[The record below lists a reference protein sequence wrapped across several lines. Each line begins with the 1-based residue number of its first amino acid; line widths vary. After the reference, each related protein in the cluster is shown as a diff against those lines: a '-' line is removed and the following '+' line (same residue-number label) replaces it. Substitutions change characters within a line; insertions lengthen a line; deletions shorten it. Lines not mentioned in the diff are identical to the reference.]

1 MKLSNYFDKKLI
13 FIDIEGNTQEE
24 IIEKLVEKIASEDR
38 VVADK
43 KEEIK
48 KAVIKRER
56 EISTAI
62 GMGVAVPHARI
73 PNFNDFIVAVGVLK
87 EPFEIEVEGL
97 DEKDHVKVV
106 FLVISDILK
115 NKNML
120 KIMGGISKIAMKR
133 PEYLEKIKSGKTAKE
148 VLKAIEEANVEF
160 DHKIIADDVLSP
172 NITPVYEDTT
182 LEEVA
187 KRLISEKI
195 GGIPVVDKENN
206 FLGEITE
213 KELISYGMPKYL
225 SLMRDLDFLTIG
237 EPFEEYLLKE
247 ETATIKDIYR
257 KKEDLHILDR
267 KTPIMEICFIMV
279 NKGYTRLYV
288 VDKGKYRGVIKR
300 YDIIKKVLH
309 I

>member
-1 MKLSNYFDKKLI
+1 MKLANYFDKELI
-13 FIDIEGNTQEE
+13 FINVKGNTQEE
-24 IIEKLVEKIASEDR
+24 VIKNMVEHIASKEDI
-38 VVADK
+38 VLNS

-48 KAVIKRER
+48 KAIIKREN

-73 PNFNDFIVAVGVLK
+73 QNFNDFIVAVGLL
-87 EPFEIEVEGL
+87 ETPIEVQVEGL
-97 DEKDHVKVV
+97 LEKDKVKVV

-120 KIMGGISKIAMKR
+120 KIMGGISKIALKK
-133 PEYLEKIKSGKTAKE
+133 PEYLEKIKNAKTEKE
-148 VLKAIEEANVEF
+148 VIEAVEKADVEF
-160 DHKIIADDVLSP
+160 GHKITADDVLSP
-172 NITPVYEDTT
+172 DISPVKEDTT
-182 LEEVA
+182 LEMVA
-187 KRLISEKI
+187 KRLINEKI
-195 GGIPVVDKENN
+195 SGIPVVDEKNN

-213 KELISYGMPKYL
+213 KELIEYGMPKYL
-225 SLMRDLDFLTIG
+225 SLMKDLDFLTVG

-247 ETATIKDIYR
+247 ETATIKELYR
-257 KKEDLHILDR
+257 RKENLYVIDK

-279 NKGYTRLYV
+279 KKGITRIYV
-288 VDKGKYRGVIKR
+288 VENGKLYGVIRR

>member
-24 IIEKLVEKIASEDR
+24 IIEKLVEKIASEDK

-73 PNFNDFIVAVGVLK
+73 ANFNDFIVAVGILK
-87 EPFEIEVEGL
+87 EPFEIKVEGL

-133 PEYLEKIKSGKTAKE
+133 PEYLEKIKSGKSAKE
-148 VLKAIEEANVEF
+148 VLKAIEEANIEF

-267 KTPIMEICFIMV
+267 KTPIMEICFVMV

-288 VDKGKYRGVIKR
+288 VDEGKFRGVIRR

>member
-1 MKLSNYFDKKLI
+1 MKLANYFDKELI
-13 FIDIEGNTQEE
+13 FINVKGNTQEE
-24 IIEKLVEKIASEDR
+24 VIKNMVEHIASKEDI
-38 VVADK
+38 VLNS

-48 KAVIKRER
+48 KAIIKREN

-73 PNFNDFIVAVGVLK
+73 QNFNDFIVAVGLL
-87 EPFEIEVEGL
+87 ETPIEVQVEGL
-97 DEKDHVKVV
+97 LEKDKVKVV

-120 KIMGGISKIAMKR
+120 KIMGGISKIALKK
-133 PEYLEKIKSGKTAKE
+133 PEYLEKIKNAKTEKE
-148 VLKAIEEANVEF
+148 VIEAVEKADVEF
-160 DHKIIADDVLSP
+160 GHKITADDVLSP
-172 NITPVYEDTT
+172 DISPVKEDTT
-182 LEEVA
+182 LEMVA
-187 KRLISEKI
+187 KRLINEKI
-195 GGIPVVDKENN
+195 SGIPVVDEKNN

-213 KELISYGMPKYL
+213 KELIEYGMPKYL
-225 SLMRDLDFLTIG
+225 SLMKDLDFLTVG

-247 ETATIKDIYR
+247 ETATIKELYR
-257 KKEDLHILDR
+257 RKENLYVIDK

-279 NKGYTRLYV
+279 KKGITRINVVENGKLY
-288 VDKGKYRGVIKR
+288 GVIRR

>member
-1 MKLSNYFDKKLI
+1 MKLANYFDKELI
-13 FIDIEGNTQEE
+13 FINVKGNTQEE
-24 IIEKLVEKIASEDR
+24 VIKNMVEHIASKEDI
-38 VVADK
+38 VLNS

-48 KAVIKRER
+48 KAIIKREN

-73 PNFNDFIVAVGVLK
+73 QNFNDFIVAVGLL
-87 EPFEIEVEGL
+87 ETPIEVQVEGL
-97 DEKDHVKVV
+97 LEKDKVKVV

-120 KIMGGISKIAMKR
+120 KIMGGISKIALKK
-133 PEYLEKIKSGKTAKE
+133 PEYLEKIKNAKTEKE
-148 VLKAIEEANVEF
+148 VIEAVEKADVEF
-160 DHKIIADDVLSP
+160 GHKITADDVLSP
-172 NITPVYEDTT
+172 DISPVKEDTT
-182 LEEVA
+182 LEMVA
-187 KRLISEKI
+187 KRLINEKI
-195 GGIPVVDKENN
+195 SGIPVVDEKNN

-213 KELISYGMPKYL
+213 KELIEYGIPKYL
-225 SLMRDLDFLTIG
+225 SLMKDLDFLTVG

-247 ETATIKDIYR
+247 ETATIKELYR
-257 KKEDLHILDR
+257 RKENLYVIDK

-279 NKGYTRLYV
+279 KKGITRIYV
-288 VDKGKYRGVIKR
+288 VENGKLYGVIRR

>member
-1 MKLSNYFDKKLI
+1 MKLANYFDKELI
-13 FIDIEGNTQEE
+13 FINVKGNTQEE
-24 IIEKLVEKIASEDR
+24 VIKNMVEHIASKEDI
-38 VVADK
+38 VLNS

-48 KAVIKRER
+48 KAIIKREN

-73 PNFNDFIVAVGVLK
+73 QNFNDFIVAVGLL
-87 EPFEIEVEGL
+87 ETPIEVQVEGL
-97 DEKDHVKVV
+97 LEKDKVKVV

-120 KIMGGISKIAMKR
+120 KIMGGISKIALKK
-133 PEYLEKIKSGKTAKE
+133 PEYLEKIKNAKTEKE
-148 VLKAIEEANVEF
+148 VIEAVEKADVEF
-160 DHKIIADDVLSP
+160 GHKITADDVLSP
-172 NITPVYEDTT
+172 DISPVKEDTT
-182 LEEVA
+182 LEMVA
-187 KRLISEKI
+187 KRLINEKI
-195 GGIPVVDKENN
+195 SGIPVVDEKNN

-213 KELISYGMPKYL
+213 KELIEYGMPKYL
-225 SLMRDLDFLTIG
+225 SLMKDLDFLIVG

-247 ETATIKDIYR
+247 ETATIKELYR
-257 KKEDLHILDR
+257 RKENLYVIDK

-279 NKGYTRLYV
+279 KKGITRIYV
-288 VDKGKYRGVIKR
+288 VENGKLYGVIRR

>member
-148 VLKAIEEANVEF
+148 VLKAIEEANIELAP
-160 DHKIIADDVLSP
+160 HLKCLS
-172 NITPVYEDTT
+172 
-182 LEEVA
+182 
-187 KRLISEKI
+187 
-195 GGIPVVDKENN
+195 
-206 FLGEITE
+206 
-213 KELISYGMPKYL
+213 MPL
-225 SLMRDLDFLTIG
+225 
-237 EPFEEYLLKE
+237 
-247 ETATIKDIYR
+247 
-257 KKEDLHILDR
+257 
-267 KTPIMEICFIMV
+267 
-279 NKGYTRLYV
+279 
-288 VDKGKYRGVIKR
+288 
-300 YDIIKKVLH
+300 
-309 I
+309 

>member
-24 IIEKLVEKIASEDR
+24 IIEKLVEKIASEDK

-73 PNFNDFIVAVGVLK
+73 ANFNDFIVAVGILK
-87 EPFEIEVEGL
+87 EPFEIKVEGL

-120 KIMGGISKIAMKR
+120 KIMGGISKIAMKK
-133 PEYLEKIKSGKTAKE
+133 PEYLEKIKSGKSAKE
-148 VLKAIEEANVEF
+148 VLKAIEEANIEF

-267 KTPIMEICFIMV
+267 KTPIMEICFVMV

-288 VDKGKYRGVIKR
+288 VDEGKFRGVIRR

>member
-1 MKLSNYFDKKLI
+1 MKLCNYFDKKLI
-13 FIDIEGNTQEE
+13 FMNLQGRTQEE
-24 IIEKLVEKIASEDR
+24 IIEEIIDKIADQEKIVEE
-38 VVADK
+38 K

-48 KAVIKRER
+48 RSVIKRER

-73 PNFNDFIVAVGVLK
+73 PNFNDFIVAVGILEK
-87 EPFEIEVEGL
+87 PFEIKVEGL
-97 DEKDHVKVV
+97 EETDKVKVI

-120 KIMGGISKIAMKR
+120 KIMGGISKIAMKKT
-133 PEYLEKIKSGKTAKE
+133 EYLEKIKNAKSQKE
-148 VLKAIEEANVEF
+148 VFKAIEDANIEF

-172 NITPVYEDTT
+172 NIDPVYENTT

-187 KRLISEKI
+187 RRLINEKI
-195 GGIPVVDKENN
+195 SGIPVVDKDNN

-213 KELISYGMPKYL
+213 KELINYGMPKYL
-225 SLMRDLDFLTIG
+225 SLMKDLDFLTVG

-247 ETATIKDIYR
+247 KVETIKEIYR

-267 KTPIMEICFIMV
+267 KTPIMEICFVMV

-288 VDKGKYRGVIKR
+288 VDKGKFRGVIRR

>member
-13 FIDIEGNTQEE
+13 FMNIEGKNQEE
-24 IIEKLVEKIASEDR
+24 IIEKLIDKISDEESI
-38 VVADK
+38 VALRKD
-43 KEEIK
+43 EIK

-87 EPFEIEVEGL
+87 EPFEIGVEGL
-97 DEKDHVKVV
+97 EEKDHVKVV

-120 KIMGGISKIAMKR
+120 KIMGGISKIAMKK
-133 PEYLEKIKSGKTAKE
+133 PEYLEKIKSARSASE
-148 VLKAIEEANVEF
+148 VLRAIEEANIEF
-160 DHKIIADDVLSP
+160 DHKIIADDVLSR
-172 NITPVYEDTT
+172 NVVPVYADTT

-187 KRLISEKI
+187 KRLINEKI
-195 GGIPVVDKENN
+195 GGIPVVDKDNN

-225 SLMRDLDFLTIG
+225 SLMKDLDFLTVG

-247 ETATIKDIYR
+247 GTATIKNIYR
-257 KKEDLHILDR
+257 KKKDLHILDR

-288 VDKGKYRGVIKR
+288 VDNGKFRGVIKR